1 MNLDNRL
8 HSGALQLATAVVFFG
23 AWAAAASA
31 SVIPRPITVAVALS
45 ESLSDGALVA
55 ATLDALVVIITGF
68 FLAAVVGVGL
78 GLLMGMSAIA
88 EGFFDPYVD
97 GMYVTP
103 LSAMV
108 PALVLW
114 LGTGFNVR
122 LTVVFLFAIF
132 PIIINTLHGVKDAPE
147 ELLTA
152 VRSFGAN
159 KRYLAR
165 HVILPHEVPYI
176 IAGMR
181 LGIGRAVKG
190 LVVAELLISVTGI
203 GAIITQAT
211 ASLDMPL
218 VFAVITVLM
227 VLGIV
232 LTGIVQFV
240 ERRLVHWDT
249 ADV

>member
-1 MNLDNRL
+1 MDINNRV
-8 HSGALQLATAVVFFG
+8 HRSALQLTTLIVFFG
-23 AWAAAASA
+23 AWAAAASV
-31 SVIPRPITVAVALS
+31 SVIPNPIAVAAALS
-45 ESLSDGALVA
+45 ESLSRGDLIT
-55 ATLDALVVIITGF
+55 ATSDALMVIITGF

-78 GLLMGMSAIA
+78 GLLMGMSPIA

-97 GMYVTP
+97 GLYVTP

-122 LTVVFLFAIF
+122 LTVVFLFSIF

-147 ELLTA
+147 ELVAA

-159 KRYLAR
+159 QRFLIR

-232 LTGIVQFV
+232 LTGAVQLV